1 MTPPM
6 NRFTLDR
13 VEQTLLAL
21 FFLVLPGYEAPKNI
35 ALWGF
40 LIYWTARRLR
50 HRPVVSVFGPAN
62 WYFDGPLLG
71 IVVLGGISSFG
82 AMNPGQ
88 SFLDG
93 LDFMAIALLAIVL
106 RRSAV
111 SRDQYLG
118 ALVLIALGI
127 ALALADGYFRRGI
140 GFPVLH
146 SVGHINH
153 VAIYLA
159 TAAAAALAFA
169 WRTTGARRFL
179 GLIAFCLIAWVCLQ
193 TNSRN
198 TAFGLGLVLFLVLWA
213 ALYFDKHK
221 RFSAL
226 LLGMLIAV
234 TGAAMVLQL
243 PAYQKQIDHL
253 KSGSVDKV
261 RSKILYTAWV
271 VGAERPVLGH
281 GVGQWQTVTKPDNVN
296 RIVTK
301 NGGLYNSHQFF
312 FTTHGHNL
320 AATWYAERGLGAIG
334 LLGFFFLYC
343 SFRLWRAVKSEP
355 CSVEPAVGFVV
366 LWATIFYGLGNTS
379 LHHEHGLLAL
389 SFIGV
394 AMQQSE
400 SDDAIPV

>member
-1 MTPPM
+1 MIPPI

-40 LIYWTARRLR
+40 LIYWTVRKLR

-71 IVVLGGISSFG
+71 IVVLGVLSSFG

-88 SFLDG
+88 SFVDG
-93 LDFMAIALLAIVL
+93 SDFMAIALLAIVL

-118 ALVLIALGI
+118 VLVLIALGI

-169 WRTTGARRFL
+169 WRATGAHRFL

-198 TAFGLGLVLFLVLWA
+198 TAFGLGVVLFLLSAV
-213 ALYFDKHK
+213 ALYVDRSK
-221 RFSAL
+221 RFATL
-226 LLGMLIAV
+226 LLGLLITV
-234 TGAAMVLQL
+234 VGAAAILQ
-243 PAYQKQIDHL
+243 PPIYQKQMHHL
-253 KSGSVDKV
+253 KAGSIDKP
-261 RSKILYTAWV
+261 RLKILHTAWV
-271 VGAERPVLGH
+271 VGTERPLLGH
-281 GVGQWQTVTKPDNVN
+281 GVGQWQMATELDNVK
-296 RIVTK
+296 RIVTE
-301 NGGLYNSHQFF
+301 NGGIYHPKEFF

-320 AATWYAERGLGAIG
+320 AATWFVERGLGAMG

-343 SFRLWRAVKSEP
+343 SVRLWRAVKSEP

-389 SFIGV
+389 SFIAV

-400 SDDAIPV
+400 SGDAIPV